1 MVAKRPKAIRSINE
15 FEEPKNI
22 LVYGDAGV
30 GKTPFGAS
38 CPKGLIIATEPGT
51 ISAKR
56 LGYTTADVW
65 PCNESWDE
73 FVKAFRWL
81 YENPDHGYEWVII
94 DNATQL
100 QEIMLRSIVERARA
114 TNSKRDEDIPA
125 IQDYQKWYLMF
136 DRFVKAVNNL
146 PVNTLWLAH
155 TMRRVNDEG
164 EDLLLPAIQGQD
176 YAQATKF
183 CGRMMAIGYLEQ
195 RVIKRGDATVFQNRV
210 LWRKT
215 QTHFAKDRYLFRK
228 DVGEMYT
235 IASEGKVMMT
245 DMAEISRRIDAALKE
260 QVSVR
265 RPASKTTASKRPATK
280 KVAGKKKGTR

>member
-1 MVAKRPKAIRSINE
+1 MVARRPSAIKSISD
-15 FEEPKNI
+15 FDEPKNI

-38 CPKGLIIATEPGT
+38 CPKSLLIATEPGA

-56 LGYTTADVW
+56 LGYTDVDVW
-65 PCNESWDE
+65 YCHESWDE

-81 YENPDHGYEWVII
+81 HDNPDHGYQWVVV

-136 DRFVKAVNNL
+136 DRFVKALNAL
-146 PVNTLWLAH
+146 PVNVLWLAH

-183 CGRMMAIGYLEQ
+183 CGRMMAIGFLEQ
-195 RVIKRGDATVFQNRV
+195 RVIKKGDKTVFQNRV
-210 LWRKT
+210 QWRKT
-215 QTHFAKDRYLFRK
+215 QTCFAKDRYLFRK

-235 IASEGKVMMT
+235 IASEGRVMMT

-260 QVSVR
+260 TVTVR
-265 RPASKTTASKRPATK
+265 RPAKSTSPKKSAAK
-280 KVAGKKKGTR
+280 KVAKKKGK